1 MEAVSRAARAATVTT
16 KHSALCGG
24 RDEMQTVTHV
34 RRARLLSPRQAIQMG
49 GSVKAAAPPSH
60 LRSTSAGSFNR
71 KSVLDL
77 SMSVLD
83 HSLPLLDLSLPVLDF
98 SLPVLGLSLPVL
110 DLSLPV
116 LGLSLPVLGLSL
128 PVLGLSLPVLD
139 LSLPVLDLSLS
150 EKEGVSNWQD
160 RPRLGQPNGLADDLR
175 HVFRVPDGGGPLRH
189 PMVS

>member
-1 MEAVSRAARAATVTT
+1 MEAVSRAARAATVTA

-83 HSLPLLDLSLPVLDF
+83 HSLPLLGLSLPVLDF
-98 SLPVLGLSLPVL
+98 
-110 DLSLPV
+110 
-116 LGLSLPVLGLSL
+116 SL

>member
-98 SLPVLGLSLPVL
+98 SLPLL

-116 LGLSLPVLGLSL
+116 LDLSLPVLGLSL

>member
-110 DLSLPV
+110 
-116 LGLSLPVLGLSL
+116 
-128 PVLGLSLPVLD
+128 GLSLPVLD